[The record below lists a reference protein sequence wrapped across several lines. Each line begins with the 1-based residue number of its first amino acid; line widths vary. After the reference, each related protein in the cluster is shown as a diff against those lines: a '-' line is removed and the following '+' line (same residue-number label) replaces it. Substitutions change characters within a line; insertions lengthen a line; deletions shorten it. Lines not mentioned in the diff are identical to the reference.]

1 MNKTIEKYFQ
11 FYDDNSLQ
19 LTDIKKD
26 KKYIRHKDDY
36 NEVFD
41 RIAETLKTNT
51 NSKES
56 RELMDKLETA
66 VYGLQL
72 VEMKYA
78 FYYAFLSGIKMG
90 MSVSSLDEKTEKLID
105 IQNEREDETYF

>member
-1 MNKTIEKYFQ
+1 MNKTIEEYFH

-26 KKYIRHKDDY
+26 KKYIRHKDNY

-41 RIAETLKTNT
+41 RISEILKANT
-51 NSKES
+51 SSKEN

-90 MSVSSLDEKTEKLID
+90 MSVSSLDEKTEKLMI
-105 IQNEREDETYF
+105 IQKEREDETYF